1 MSLEL
6 NLQLMLLVFVT
17 FMLLILILNTCLY
30 RPILELLKKREAL
43 LGEDAKDLQEQR
55 NEIAKLKVET
65 EKVLAEARD
74 QAKKIKDLATL
85 EAQGVYEEKLNRSKA
100 EIGNRFLNAQRELD
114 HKREQIKEELRKN
127 AGVFEEEVRKK
138 FLALGGCK

>member
-1 MSLEL
+1 
-6 NLQLMLLVFVT
+6 
-17 FMLLILILNTCLY
+17 MLLILILNTCLY

-43 LGEDAKDLQEQR
+43 LGEDAKDLQEQK
-55 NEIAKLKVET
+55 NEITQLKVEA

-114 HKREQIKEELRKN
+114 QKREQIKEELRKN
-127 AGVFEEEVRKK
+127 AGVFEEEVRRK

>member
-1 MSLEL
+1 
-6 NLQLMLLVFVT
+6 
-17 FMLLILILNTCLY
+17 MLLILILNTCLY

-55 NEIAKLKVET
+55 NEITQLKVEA

-114 HKREQIKEELRKN
+114 QKREQIKEELRKN
-127 AGVFEEEVRKK
+127 AGVFEEEVRRK